1 MWKPIKDFEKEYE
14 ISDKGEIHT
23 LYNKRGYITP
33 KLTNHGIMTVQLW
46 KNGQY
51 YSRSF
56 ARLILETFTG
66 KTGKYAV
73 HKDGN
78 PCNNRLENLAW
89 SEKKPPSFAIKICC
103 RELNKL
109 FKSIREVVKETGLTK
124 TEVLYSCNSGKSV
137 NGLTFF
143 YVSKPSKDKLY
154 VRKVV
159 ENLPD
164 EQWKDLEG
172 GNGRFKI
179 SNKGRIKSL
188 NKLTKSKDGKSFH
201 INEKIVQQ
209 RLVDG
214 RATIQVYVGD
224 GKRKFFTVPNEV
236 FKHFILK
243 DNLKRVRHI
252 DQNPLNNATDNLY
265 IEG

>member
-1 MWKPIKDFEKEYE
+1 MWKTIKDFEKYQ
-14 ISDKGEIHT
+14 ISDKGEVKTFYTKHS
-23 LYNKRGYITP
+23 KITP
-33 KLTNHGIMTVQLW
+33 YLTNHGVMSISLY
-46 KNGQY
+46 KNGKY
-51 YSRSF
+51 YTRSF

-159 ENLPD
+159 EDLPD

-172 GNGRFKI
+172 GNGRYMI
-179 SNKGRIKSL
+179 SNKGRVKSIL
-188 NKLTKSKDGKSFH
+188 QFAKDKNGKTFH
-201 INEKIVQQ
+201 YNEKLVQQ
-209 RLVDG
+209 RIVDG
-214 RATIQVYVGD
+214 RATVHVYID
-224 GKRKFFTVPNEV
+224 KEKRRRFTVPNEV
-236 FKHFILK
+236 FKHFVNSNNK
-243 DNLKRVRHI
+243 KVVRHI
-252 DQNPLNNATDNLY
+252 DSNPMNNATDNLY
-265 IEG
+265 I